1 MSKLADGYTIR
12 LAEQLDI
19 PALIAADRAAS
30 EMFRSTGLIPD
41 MAAIPESIPVDI
53 LAEAIDLK
61 HMIVAADGAG
71 PVGFALVQPIE
82 NTLYLD
88 QISVDP
94 THGRKGLGTA
104 LLREVYQKA
113 IDSEYASVTLS
124 TFRNVK
130 WNGPFYRRAGF
141 KEIARRH
148 MADWMLE
155 IEAAQSETM
164 DVSQRC
170 FMQRSVRRPLL
181 AKRKSGG
188 EQMTNPASDGTPSS

>member
-41 MAAIPESIPVDI
+41 MAAIPESIPADI

-61 HMIVAADGAG
+61 HMIIVADEAG
-71 PVGFALVQPIE
+71 PVGFALIQPIE

-94 THGRKGLGTA
+94 AHGRKGLGTA
-104 LLREVYQKA
+104 LLRAVYQKA
-113 IDSEYASVTLS
+113 IDNECTSVTLS
-124 TFRNVK
+124 TFRDVK
-130 WNGPFYRRAGF
+130 WNGPFYRRVGF
-141 KEIARRH
+141 KEIARRN
-148 MADWMLE
+148 MAEWMLE

-181 AKRKSGG
+181 AKRKSRG
-188 EQMTNPASDGTPSS
+188 EQMTNSASDGTPSS

>member
-12 LAEQLDI
+12 LAGQLDI

-61 HMIVAADGAG
+61 HVIIVADEAG
-71 PVGFALVQPIE
+71 PVGFALVQTIE

-94 THGRKGLGTA
+94 AHGRKRLGTA
-104 LLREVYQKA
+104 LLRAVCQKA
-113 IDSEYASVTLS
+113 IDHECTSVTLS
-124 TFRNVK
+124 TFRDVK
-130 WNGPFYRRAGF
+130 WNGPFYRRSGF
-141 KEIARRH
+141 KEIARRN

-155 IEAAQSETM
+155 IEERQAETL
-164 DVSQRC
+164 DVSKRC
-170 FMQRSVRRPLL
+170 FMQRPVRRDFLS
-181 AKRKSGG
+181 KRKK
-188 EQMTNPASDGTPSS
+188 MTNDTSDGTLSS